1 MTTCVPQSKGKRVAI
16 GIEPYLID
24 ELVKA
29 DRVIG
34 SLNDSQTPIEAVN
47 NCGCVFIL
55 MGINTN
61 KPVGAYIFQRFYSSL
76 KINYHQY
83 SASYTM
89 RFELSIL
96 LSDAGDI
103 KWVGDSL

>member
-1 MTTCVPQSKGKRVAI
+1 MISTRTDVHHRRNELDSEGRQYSKTAG
-16 GIEPYLID
+16 L
-24 ELVKA
+24 
-29 DRVIG
+29 
-34 SLNDSQTPIEAVN
+34 S
-47 NCGCVFIL
+47 CMFIL

-61 KPVGAYIFQRFYSSL
+61 KPVGAYIFHRFYISL

-83 SASYTM
+83 TASYTK
-89 RFELSIL
+89 RSELSIL

>member
-1 MTTCVPQSKGKRVAI
+1 M
-16 GIEPYLID
+16 ID

-29 DRVIG
+29 DRVRVIG
-34 SLNDSQTPIEAVN
+34 SLNDSQAPIEAVN

-61 KPVGAYIFQRFYSSL
+61 KPVGTYIFHRFYISL

-83 SASYTM
+83 TASHTK
-89 RFELSIL
+89 RSERSIL
-96 LSDAGDI
+96 LSDVGDI
-103 KWVGDSL
+103 KWVSDSL